1 MKQIYLFIIFLII
14 ATLTGCNKEQTAK
27 INILNNTSDELDTIY
42 IKELGSNKVL
52 LSLSTNSNSSLTLPL
67 NEKLK
72 LVLLQ
77 NKEQNKSSLL
87 MLEAGKEK
95 DIQIKKNNF
104 YTDSKEDSIL
114 NYIASSNNEVIGR
127 NSHLI
132 FGGMHSQQIA
142 QVFDSIY
149 IARKE
154 GISNSE
160 LALDKIELLQFRN
173 KVHTFN
179 FLFFY
184 GRVLAKLDP
193 KDAFYDF
200 TKNINYDNTYL
211 RQAPELALYK
221 LENKF
226 LRTNDTIRSIPS
238 FIGFIKQEI
247 NDQEDAAFLTAK
259 YIHFIN
265 ENSTY
270 WEKHQ
275 AVLNRKNFQEL
286 LNSQQEN
293 PYAYLFEQSAESYL
307 NTAKGTDAFLFQA
320 ERIDSSS
327 FSLKEIDGKLIVID
341 VWASWCGPCIE
352 DKPYLVELVA
362 QFKNEPITFLSVS
375 IDLSYDKWSK
385 YMQKH
390 SALEGIT
397 EVILRE
403 DLEDFEKAYNIQ
415 SIPRYIFLDAHKKI
429 IDANMARPNKG
440 MYEQITQQ
448 LNHSG
453 SLAAK
458 P

>member
-1 MKQIYLFIIFLII
+1 MMQIYLFIIFLII
-14 ATLTGCNKEQTAK
+14 ATLTGCNIEQTAK
-27 INILNNTSDELDTIY
+27 INILNNT
-42 IKELGSNKVL
+42 
-52 LSLSTNSNSSLTLPL
+52 
-67 NEKLK
+67 
-72 LVLLQ
+72 
-77 NKEQNKSSLL
+77 
-87 MLEAGKEK
+87 
-95 DIQIKKNNF
+95 
-104 YTDSKEDSIL
+104 
-114 NYIASSNNEVIGR
+114 
-127 NSHLI
+127 
-132 FGGMHSQQIA
+132 
-142 QVFDSIY
+142 
-149 IARKE
+149 
-154 GISNSE
+154 
-160 LALDKIELLQFRN
+160 
-173 KVHTFN
+173 
-179 FLFFY
+179 
-184 GRVLAKLDP
+184 
-193 KDAFYDF
+193 
-200 TKNINYDNTYL
+200 YL
-211 RQAPELALYK
+211 RQVPELALYK
-221 LENKF
+221 LENEY
-226 LRTNDTIRSIPS
+226 LRTNDAIQSIPA
-238 FIGFIKQEI
+238 FIIFIKQEVT
-247 NDQEDAAFLTAK
+247 DQDDAAFLTAK